1 MKLFLYTPVAA
12 QLIIKERITNA
23 GGVPSMVMDLIET
36 SLETS
41 QLESL
46 ACGGAPAS
54 DTMPKDVLKKFKKV
68 VDAYVAFLQS

>member
-1 MKLFLYTPVAA
+1 
-12 QLIIKERITNA
+12 
-23 GGVPSMVMDLIET
+23 MVMDLIET
-36 SLETS
+36 SLDTS